1 MFYNHRT
8 SSTSSSDQQGDE
20 FSNSTVTDIMG
31 FIKEKNKGENF
42 DFAARRRKILESTT
56 FARNFQ
62 HNL

>member
-31 FIKEKNKGENF
+31 FIKEKTKV
-42 DFAARRRKILESTT
+42 RISIS
-56 FARNFQ
+56 Q
-62 HNL
+62 HVGVKS